1 MHEFAR
7 PLAQALDPKRYGR
20 RTGMLAVLA
29 ADSDVPVAPG
39 FVIPVDAAA
48 QLLTGLAADG
58 LSAAARPPMAD
69 HMASLEAAWRA
80 IGSPPEVTI
89 RVDATANGSRS
100 DPDLPLPSVQAH
112 LQDAGT
118 LLHHLHAALAQFAER
133 PTGPDNGA
141 PAESGNGA
149 LLVQRAATAWV
160 RGIAYSEDPR
170 QDRVEEFHVDA
181 WSGGAP
187 LRSSGHSAV
196 GPAAHYRLARDGERI
211 VTEAESGA
219 DVALPTSVLLD
230 VIAVLE
236 RAEVA
241 LGEAITLGWMW
252 TDDGLWTV
260 DVDALTA
267 PLPWAIDRDPP
278 QPHDSWTRANAGEVF
293 PKPVT
298 PMTWSLSAQPLD
310 HGFASLYLNR
320 EWTRDRRFVSLRDGY
335 LYFNFGL
342 IYHLNVDRLGAP
354 SRHTQEAVGG
364 AGAAEGLRVTDRGVS
379 AIAML
384 RHLPLI
390 LRTMRRQQRI
400 PREWPAQQKRVE
412 RVREDLA
419 RLDKDVLGDEEL
431 LQALIASGER
441 LDSFLDFFMEAQG
454 AAYTTFTILSYLLD
468 RFLAG
473 GGLAMT
479 LVQGLSNNR
488 TAEGNLALS
497 QLAER
502 ATEDRRAAD
511 VVRDT
516 APRNLLQT
524 LRSEPATTWLAH
536 EIDAYLAAFGH
547 RSAGELE
554 LMEPRW
560 SDDPA
565 PLLKTFRS
573 HVSNPAPVSAAKL
586 MDRQVRRRLEAER
599 EIDKRLTAHW
609 WERVFP
615 ARRALVRYFT
625 KWAQRYTPLREN
637 PKFHLLRVVQEQRRI
652 LLTLADRLVDRG
664 VLREPTDIFFL
675 FKDELERLVR
685 SQRDALTVGRLR
697 SRIRRRRAQYAIY
710 SEQMPPAVWG
720 SGLPGAPPS
729 PSPASATELLTGLGA
744 SIGVA
749 QGAARVATSVEEV
762 SDLAAGE
769 ILVAKF
775 TDPGW
780 TPLFPLA
787 GAVVT
792 EIGGM
797 LSHGAIVA
805 REFGIPAVVNVRAAT
820 QRIATGRQIRVD
832 GAAGTVELL

>member
-1 MHEFAR
+1 MQEFAR
-7 PLAQALDPKRYGR
+7 PLTQALDPKRYGR
-20 RTGMLAVLA
+20 RTAMLAVLA
-29 ADSDVPVAPG
+29 AESDVPVAPG
-39 FVIPVDAAA
+39 FVIPTDAAA

-58 LSAAARPPMAD
+58 LSAAARPRMAD
-69 HMASLEAAWRA
+69 LVGVLETAWRA
-80 IGSPPEVTI
+80 IGSPSEVTI
-89 RVDATANGSRS
+89 RVDATASGSRS
-100 DPDLPLPSVQAH
+100 EPDLPLPSVQAH
-112 LQDAGT
+112 LRDAGT

-133 PTGPDNGA
+133 PNGPDNGA
-141 PAESGNGA
+141 PAESGDGA
-149 LLVQRAATAWV
+149 LVVQRAATAWV

-187 LRSSGHSAV
+187 LRRSGPSAV
-196 GPAAHYRLARDGERI
+196 GPATHYRLARDGERI
-211 VTEAESGA
+211 VTKAEPA
-219 DVALPTSVLLD
+219 VDVALPTSVLLD
-230 VIAVLE
+230 LIAVLE

-252 TDDGLWTV
+252 AEDGLRIV
-260 DVDALTA
+260 DVGPIMT
-267 PLPWAIDRDPP
+267 PLPWAIDREPP

-320 EWTRDRRFVSLRDGY
+320 EWTRDRRFVSLQNGY

-379 AIAML
+379 ALAML
-384 RHLPLI
+384 RNHPLI
-390 LRTMRRQQRI
+390 VRTMRRQQRI
-400 PREWPAQQKRVE
+400 PREWPAQQRLVE
-412 RVREDLA
+412 RVRDDLA
-419 RLDKDVLGDEEL
+419 SIDKDVRGDEEL

-468 RFLAG
+468 RFLDG
-473 GGLAMT
+473 GGLAAA
-479 LVQGLSNNR
+479 LVQGLPDNH
-488 TAEGNLALS
+488 TAEGNRALY

-502 ATEDRRAAD
+502 ATADRRTAD
-511 VVRDT
+511 VVRNT
-516 APRNLLQT
+516 APHDLLRM
-524 LRSEPATTWLAH
+524 LRSEPATAWLAH
-536 EIDAYLAAFGH
+536 ELDAYLAAFGH

-554 LMEPRW
+554 LIEPRW

-565 PLLKTFRS
+565 LLLKTFRS
-573 HVSNPAPVSAAKL
+573 HVSNPAPVTAAER
-586 MDRQVRRRLEAER
+586 MDRQVRGRLEAER

-615 ARRALVRYFT
+615 VRRALVRYFT

-675 FKDELERLVR
+675 FNDELERLVR
-685 SQRDALTVGRLR
+685 SQRDALTIGRLR

-710 SEQMPPAVWG
+710 SEEIPAAVWG
-720 SGLPGAPPS
+720 SGPRDAPPA
-729 PSPASATELLTGLGA
+729 PSRASATELLSGLSA
-744 SIGVA
+744 SMGVA
-749 QGAARVATSVEEV
+749 QGTARVATTPEEA

-780 TPLFPLA
+780 APLFPLA

-820 QRIATGRQIRVD
+820 QRIATGQQVRVD